1 MREILLR
8 GKRLEIG
15 DWVEGSLIAYPDGD
29 CYIARP
35 SDDPNVLDKFCIDP
49 ATVGQ
54 YTGLKDK
61 NGKQVF
67 EGDLC
72 LCDRHINDSFDQT
85 VFEIMF
91 DPLRGYYGESSWGSE
106 FDGTS
111 FDLCEII
118 GNIHDNPELL
128 GRERDN
134 DHR

>member
-54 YTGLKDK
+54 YTGLNDK
-61 NGKQVF
+61 HGKRIF
-67 EGDLC
+67 EGDICRVKRPCVLAYGNIIFNNGC
-72 LCDRHINDSFDQT
+72 FWFVDDGPGGMLRLCDVKPNGFGIE
-85 VFEIMF
+85 V
-91 DPLRGYYGESSWGSE
+91 
-106 FDGTS
+106 
-111 FDLCEII
+111 I
-118 GNIHDNPELL
+118 GNNHDSPVSFRGARN
-128 GRERDN
+128 G
-134 DHR
+134 